1 MTENGS
7 TKVAEAGH
15 RRLPDGK
22 RRMEHGRLS
31 TNGSLNF
38 GIPTKEGAHSFVEQY
53 HGNESW
59 RMKIIEF
66 LHKPA
71 VSWTL
76 MGLLL
81 LDVVML
87 FVELFLLTHYPLCV
101 TIERDCIS
109 CCPSDAALDNE
120 TEHVA
125 ERFLSGDVEGHHNN
139 VCEAGLE
146 ASYGT
151 GGCDV
156 HKWQTI
162 HNVETG
168 LYAVTITIL
177 ATFFVELTMEM
188 IALRPGIF
196 FRQFFFA
203 LDYTIVTV
211 SLILELSLHA
221 VDDERLAAFLGLLI
235 FARIWRFVRIG
246 HGIVEVTSE
255 YTHKKYDLLLE
266 YTAALEEAATK
277 AGADMPVCP
286 EMVRHALVEQNAS
299 HSHHNSG

>member
-1 MTENGS
+1 
-7 TKVAEAGH
+7 
-15 RRLPDGK
+15 
-22 RRMEHGRLS
+22 MEHGGIS

-38 GIPTKEGAHSFVEQY
+38 GIPSKQGAQDFVEQY
-53 HGNESW
+53 HGKQSW
-59 RMKIIEF
+59 RMKILEF

-81 LDVVML
+81 LDVVIL

-109 CCPSDAALDNE
+109 CCPSEVANDNE

-125 ERFLSGDVEGHHNN
+125 ERFLAGDVEGHHSN
-139 VCEAGLE
+139 VCEVGLE

-255 YTHKKYDLLLE
+255 YTHQKYELILE
-266 YTAALEEAATK
+266 YTVALEEAATK
-277 AGADMPVCP
+277 SGVEMPECP
-286 EMVRHALVEQNAS
+286 ELVRRALVEQNSA